1 MLRWDLEFL
10 NILCL
15 FAQFL
20 HSPEL
25 LDAVRLN
32 PTAFVRHRKQPFA
45 KLISF
50 MLSGTVAS
58 VQNELNVFAANLDN
72 RADLWREVTA
82 QAFAKARQGFSAKV
96 FELLNQRLLQL
107 IEHQFSPP
115 RWRGFRLVAA
125 DASKL
130 QLFLKDAVGR
140 RVREA
145 IAFALYLPGPELSLR
160 FELYDDLVAERQMLF
175 EHLDHLNPDDLLIL
189 DRGYPA
195 VWLIVALLM
204 RNLSFCMRVDDT
216 GFGSVKAFRRSG
228 RSERLVTLRPPSK
241 QDARDYG
248 IPRQAVTVR
257 LVRVVTPNGK
267 CHIVMTSLLDP
278 QQHPAEVFGDL
289 YHARW
294 RIEEAFKRIK
304 HRLKL
309 EHLSGLSW
317 LAAQQ
322 DFGAKMVC
330 DNLNALAVYAAEP
343 QHSNGAERQETTHK
357 INRTYGFALLKRYL
371 PRWLLGPLPDL
382 DILLRVFNELRK
394 HWVRFVPGLSKP
406 RPKGPKPHQSHAYKS
421 VA

>member
-1 MLRWDLEFL
+1 M
-10 NILCL
+10 CS
-15 FAQFL
+15 FAAYL

-32 PTAFVRHRKQPFA
+32 PTAFRRQRKLPFA
-45 KLISF
+45 PLISF
-50 MLSGTVAS
+50 LLSGLVAS
-58 VQNELNVFAANLDN
+58 VQNELNVFAAHRDN
-72 RADLWREVTA
+72 RADLWRSVSA
-82 QAFAKARQGFSAKV
+82 QAFAKARRGFSARV
-96 FELLNQRLLQL
+96 FDLLNRQLLRLV
-107 IEHQFSPP
+107 EHHLPIP

-145 IAFALYLPGPELSLR
+145 IAFALYLPGPELALS
-160 FELYDDLVAERQMLF
+160 FQLYDPSVPERQMLF
-175 EHLDHLNPDDLLIL
+175 EHLDSLQTDDLLIL

-195 VWLIVALLM
+195 VWLIAALFK
-204 RNLSFCMRVDDT
+204 RRIPFCMRVDDT
-216 GFGSVKAFRRSG
+216 GFGCVKAFRQSG
-228 RSERLVTLRPPSK
+228 QRERLVTLAPPSK
-241 QDARDYG
+241 QDAQDYEL
-248 IPRQAVTVR
+248 PRKPSTVR
-257 LVRVVTPNGK
+257 LIRVSTPNGK
-267 CHIVMTSLLDP
+267 SHIVMTSLLDSA
-278 QQHPAEVFGDL
+278 HYPAEDFADL

-294 RIEEAFKRIK
+294 RIEEAFKRLK

-322 DFGAKMVC
+322 DFGAKMLC

-343 QHSNGAERQETTHK
+343 HHNNGAQATETTRK

-371 PRWLLGPLPDL
+371 PRWLLNQLPDL
-382 DILLRVFNELRK
+382 DTLLRIFAELRR
-394 HWVRFVPGLSKP
+394 HSVRFIPGQSKP
-406 RPKGPKPHQSHAYKS
+406 RPKRPKPHSHHAYKS